1 MKRSLWIGLAAAIFG
16 SLACGAADAAATV
29 APKGKHALAGDQV
42 LTALTVSYAPGE
54 TSGPHRHGA
63 AAYVYVLSG
72 EIRSQ
77 VEGERAPRIYKAGER
92 WFEPAGAHH
101 LVSGNAS
108 RTAPASMLVVF
119 VGPADA
125 VLTTPDKPSA
135 APD

>member
-1 MKRSLWIGLAAAIFG
+1 MMKRALIVGLAAAL
-16 SLACGAADAAATV
+16 LAGAAHAAAAV
-29 APKGKHALAGDQV
+29 APKGRHALAGDQV
-42 LTALTVSYAPGE
+42 LTALTVSYGPGE

-77 VEGERAPRIYKAGER
+77 VEGEPAPRIYKPGES
-92 WFEPAGAHH
+92 WFEPAGTHH

>member
-1 MKRSLWIGLAAAIFG
+1 MVKHAVIAGLAAG
-16 SLACGAADAAATV
+16 LLAGAAQAAATV
-29 APKGKHALAGDQV
+29 APKGRHPLADGQV

-54 TSGPHRHGA
+54 SSGPHRHGA

-77 VEGERAPRIYKAGER
+77 VEGEPAPRVYKAGES

-119 VGPADA
+119 VGPPEA
-125 VLTTPDKPSA
+125 VLTTADK
-135 APD
+135 